1 MQDELTTE
9 MHWEFMQGEMTW
21 EDFLVM
27 AVVGAM
33 NRGSTFVYLDSKTDN
48 TLTHFLGQKDDEIE
62 QEYETDSEYNENNRA
77 YDD

>member
-9 MHWEFMQGEMTW
+9 MHWEFMQGEMTR

-33 NRGSTFVYLDSKTDN
+33 NRGATKAEALKKYSLSEEYFDSN
-48 TLTHFLGQKDDEIE
+48 VERVMM
-62 QEYETDSEYNENNRA
+62 S
-77 YDD
+77 

>member
-9 MHWEFMQGEMTW
+9 MHWEFMADEMTR

-33 NRGSTFVYLDSKTDN
+33 NKSATKANALKKYGLTEEFFDSNLERVMK
-48 TLTHFLGQKDDEIE
+48 L
-62 QEYETDSEYNENNRA
+62 
-77 YDD
+77 

>member
-1 MQDELTTE
+1 

-33 NRGSTFVYLDSKTDN
+33 NRGSTKPE
-48 TLTHFLGQKDDEIE
+48 TLEKYGLSVAFFDANVERVLK
-62 QEYETDSEYNENNRA
+62 S
-77 YDD
+77 

>member
-9 MHWEFMQGEMTW
+9 MHWEFIENEMTQ

-33 NRGSTFVYLDSKTDN
+33 NRGATKAEALKKHGLS
-48 TLTHFLGQKDDEIE
+48 E
-62 QEYETDSEYNENNRA
+62 EYFDANYERVMKS
-77 YDD
+77 